1 MEDIKVRVHIPGGDE
16 HPIEAPPDIKVE
28 DFIQE
33 LVSGL
38 NLAKVDAEG
47 HPVSWSIDDKNTG
60 KTLNYQKTLE
70 ESGVRGGHELYVR
83 REVVAGSR

>member
-1 MEDIKVRVHIPGGDE
+1 MEDIKVRVHTQGGDE

-38 NLAKVDAEG
+38 NLPKVDAEG
-47 HPVSWSIDDKNTG
+47 HAVVWNIDDKSTG
-60 KTLNYQKTLE
+60 KTLKYEKTLE
-70 ESGVRGGHELYVR
+70 ESGVRGGHDLYIR
-83 REVVAGSR
+83 REVVAGSC